1 MKTVSGDR
9 FVNQPAAVLNR
20 PSIFPPMQY
29 ANVPVVDARYW
40 AGISLAS
47 FSGGKLLRWQAS
59 PVASFSGGKL
69 LRWQHGR
76 FRFALPVWGSLSL
89 DNPATPPLNEIIPGP
104 HFEHGELADSA
115 LVAPLGKTARGVHLR
130 LARVVVV
137 DLRGEKIP
145 VRASPPSASA

>member
-59 PVASFSGGKL
+59 PVASFSGGNM
-69 LRWQHGR
+69 GD
-76 FRFALPVWGSLSL
+76 FVSLYL
-89 DNPATPPLNEIIPGP
+89 YGGLFPLTIQPRRP
-104 HFEHGELADSA
+104 
-115 LVAPLGKTARGVHLR
+115 
-130 LARVVVV
+130 
-137 DLRGEKIP
+137 
-145 VRASPPSASA
+145 

>member
-40 AGISLAS
+40 AGISL
-47 FSGGKLLRWQAS
+47 
-59 PVASFSGGKL
+59 ASFSGGKL

>member
-47 FSGGKLLRWQAS
+47 FSGGKLLR
-59 PVASFSGGKL
+59 L
-69 LRWQHGR
+69 QHGR

-115 LVAPLGKTARGVHLR
+115 LVAPLGKTARRVHLR

>member
-47 FSGGKLLRWQAS
+47 FSGGKLLRWQ
-59 PVASFSGGKL
+59 
-69 LRWQHGR
+69 HGR
-76 FRFALPVWGSLSL
+76 FRFAPPVWGSLSL